1 MNYYTFNYT
10 NKNGEQKELRL
21 RLTSGDAIE
30 LENTKKKGILEIVQ
44 EESMSS
50 IISVLRYLIKWENK
64 QFSFQD
70 AQKLYDEL
78 IDSGMSMK
86 SVLLDVIYESLVV
99 SGFLEKDRWEEMK
112 KAYEKVEKKA
122 VDQILESL

>member
-1 MNYYTFNYT
+1 MNYFVFNYT

-30 LENTKKKGILEIVQ
+30 IENSKKKSILDVVMD
-44 EESMSS
+44 ESLTS
-50 IISVLRYLIKWENK
+50 IITILRYLNKWENK
-64 QFSFQD
+64 NFSFQQ
-70 AQKLYDEL
+70 AQDLYDEL

-86 SVLLDVIYESLVV
+86 SILLDIIYEALVV

-112 KAYEKVEKKA
+112 KAYKKTEEKKTE
-122 VDQILESL
+122 ILQEII

>member
-1 MNYYTFNYT
+1 MNYYTFNYM

-44 EESMSS
+44 EESMTSVIS
-50 IISVLRYLIKWENK
+50 ILRYLIKWENK

-78 IDSGMSMK
+78 IDSGLSMK
-86 SVLLDVIYESLVV
+86 GVLLDVIYEALVV

-112 KAYEKVEKKA
+112 KAYKKVEKKA
-122 VDQILESL
+122 VDQILENL

>member
-50 IISVLRYLIKWENK
+50 VISILRYLIKWENK

-112 KAYEKVEKKA
+112 KVYKKVEKKA

>member
-10 NKNGEQKELRL
+10 NKNGEVKELRL

-50 IISVLRYLIKWENK
+50 VISILRYLIKWENK

-86 SVLLDVIYESLVV
+86 SVLLDVIYESLV
-99 SGFLEKDRWEEMK
+99 
-112 KAYEKVEKKA
+112 
-122 VDQILESL
+122 

>member
-50 IISVLRYLIKWENK
+50 VISILRYLIKWENK

-86 SVLLDVIYESLVV
+86 SVLLDVIYEALVV

-112 KAYEKVEKKA
+112 KAYKKVEKKA
-122 VDQILESL
+122 VDQMLENL